1 MVRNPGHSDA
11 WDSELIALPGDF
23 ADAFAHE
30 GGMIDTTF
38 ARNHEFCLAQM
49 PVEVRLFSE

>member
-49 PVEVRLFSE
+49 PVEV